1 MVAIRW
7 RLLLRGGF
15 KQEKPI
21 RLFEYEPEV
30 KLSVLEHV
38 VHRAMWFVLCL
49 TLHLIGLHFFGG
61 LNLF

>member
-1 MVAIRW
+1 MGAIRW

-30 KLSVLEHV
+30 KLSVLEWV
-38 VHRAMWFVLCL
+38 VYKAMYFVLCL
-49 TLHLIGLHFFGG
+49 SSILLGLHFFRG
-61 LNLF
+61 LNFF